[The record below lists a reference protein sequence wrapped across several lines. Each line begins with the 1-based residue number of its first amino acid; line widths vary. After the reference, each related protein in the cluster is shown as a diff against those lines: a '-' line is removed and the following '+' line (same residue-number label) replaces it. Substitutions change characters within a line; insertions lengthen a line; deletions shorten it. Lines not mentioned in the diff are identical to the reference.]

1 MGRWGVR
8 LFEGDRDLDMV
19 GDLEYLFE
27 KEKKIEIDFSGLL
40 NSRSGEEKDNAAAKI
55 RAQLDADGTA
65 DELFKALR
73 AKEREREGQYNVI
86 IFGSLMMLAGVSIRQ
101 DHLQHLR
108 ELVPKI
114 NCNHRYVLPLWDSG
128 FRGPGRAQFV
138 AALDHYRPGVARD
151 FVGAAS
157 CFQCGKVKA
166 DTGCEPRK
174 CARCELAWYCGK
186 DCQKAHWKLHKP
198 SCVSMDDR
206 SNGEYILMNV

>member
-1 MGRWGVR
+1 
-8 LFEGDRDLDMV
+8 MV

-55 RAQLDADGTA
+55 RVQLDADGTA

-73 AKEREREGQYNVI
+73 AKEREREGQYNII

-138 AALDHYRPGVARD
+138 AALDHHRPGVARD

-186 DCQKAHWKLHKP
+186 
-198 SCVSMDDR
+198 VSF
-206 SNGEYILMNV
+206 S